1 MTRSSVSMSDMGL
14 DTRVRV
20 GRAELPNPVV
30 AASGTF
36 GHGDEAARLCDP
48 AQLGAVT
55 AKSQASFPWAGNPPP
70 RLHPSAAGLVN
81 SVGLQGPGLDHWIA
95 HDLPALRA
103 YGARVIASLW
113 GHTVDDF
120 GRAADTLRPVT
131 GELVAVEI
139 NVSCPNLAHDGQPF
153 AYDPDH
159 TAAAVHAVADAHLD
173 VTILAKLA
181 PDVTDLPAIAGAA
194 LAAGADG
201 LTLVNTARA
210 FLVDAATRRPALGAG
225 NGGLSGAALKP
236 IALRAVHDV
245 ARAYPGTP
253 IIGTGGVTSGL
264 DAVEML
270 LAGAHAVGVGT
281 ATFLEPRATL
291 RIHHELHRWCEHH
304 GVDRIADLTGALD
317 GAVPALDRPED
328 P

>member
-1 MTRSSVSMSDMGL
+1 MSV

-20 GRAELPNPVV
+20 ARAELPNPVV

-36 GHGDEAARLCDP
+36 GHGDEVAGLCDP
-48 AQLGAVT
+48 SQLGAVT
-55 AKSQASFPWAGNPPP
+55 AKSQAPFAWAGNPPP
-70 RLHPSAAGLVN
+70 RLHPTAAGLVN
-81 SVGLQGPGLDHWIA
+81 SVGLQGPGLDQWVA

-103 YGARVIASLW
+103 HGARVIASLW
-113 GHTVDDF
+113 GHTIDDF
-120 GRAADTLRPVT
+120 GRGADTLRPIS

-153 AYDPDH
+153 AYDPEQ
-159 TAAAVHAVADAHLD
+159 TAAAVRAVAAAHLD

-181 PDVTDLPAIAGAA
+181 PDVANLPAIAGAA
-194 LAAGADG
+194 LGAGADG

-210 FLVDAATRRPALGAG
+210 FLVDAAARRAVLGAG
-225 NGGLSGAALKP
+225 NGGLSGPALKP
-236 IALRAVHDV
+236 LALRAVRDV
-245 ARAYPGTP
+245 ARAHPGAP
-253 IIGTGGVTSGL
+253 IIGTGGVSSGL

-270 LAGAHAVGVGT
+270 LAGASAVGVGT

-291 RIHHELHRWCEHH
+291 RIARELTRWCEHH
-304 GVDRIADLTGALD
+304 GVDRIADLTGALCPRD
-317 GAVPALDRPED
+317 QPED